1 MDCKQKCFFWGMGE
15 MRMRQEEVV
24 FGWEAGKV
32 SLQSRAKGVGRAG
45 EESEKIPTGTRSRL
59 WNAQRLLASCKTCHR
74 TLLH

>member
-45 EESEKIPTGTRSRL
+45 NPSRKNSYGDSL
-59 WNAQRLLASCKTCHR
+59 PLVECAAAASFV
-74 TLLH
+74 